1 MNIWICGSS
10 GMVGSAIFSSLSIH
24 TNHNLFVTTRSEVD
38 FLKADQINSFI
49 QENNIEFVIVAA
61 AKVGGILANQTYPV
75 DFMVENLK
83 IELNIIEQS
92 FLCGIK
98 RLIFLGSSCIYPKNF
113 DNKIRENDLLTG
125 PLEETNQWYAIAK
138 IAGIKL
144 CQAYNKQFGTNYLS
158 LQPCNL
164 YGPND
169 NFDLMTSHV
178 LPALIRKA
186 HEAKLN
192 SDKYFQVWGSGKPL
206 REFLYVEDLAHAI
219 TFLLSNFPDKDIINV
234 GSNSEVTIKN
244 LSKLVSKIIGYDGE
258 IKFDH
263 SKPDGVLRKKLDTS
277 LLENMG
283 WQPTTT
289 LEEGITK
296 TYKWFLDH
304 H

>member
-1 MNIWICGSS
+1 M
-10 GMVGSAIFSSLSIH
+10 
-24 TNHNLFVTTRSEVD
+24 
-38 FLKADQINSFI
+38 
-49 QENNIEFVIVAA
+49 
-61 AKVGGILANQTYPV
+61 ANQTYPV
-75 DFMVENLK
+75 DFMLENLK

-98 RLIFLGSSCIYPKNF
+98 KLIFLGSSCIYPKNF
-113 DNKIRENDLLTG
+113 DTQIKENDLLTG
-125 PLEETNQWYAIAK
+125 PLEDTNQWYAIAK

-144 CQAYNKQFGTNYLS
+144 CQAYNKQFGTHYLS

-192 SDKYFQVWGSGKPL
+192 NDKYFQVWGSGKPL
-206 REFLYVEDLAHAI
+206 REFLYVEDLADAI
-219 TFLLSNFPDKDIINV
+219 TFLISNFPDQDIINV
-234 GSNSEVTIKN
+234 GSNSEVSIKN
-244 LSKLVSKIIGYDGE
+244 LSELVSKIIGYDGE
-258 IKFDH
+258 IKFDL
-263 SKPDGVLRKKLDTS
+263 SKPDGVIRKKLDTS

-304 H
+304 L